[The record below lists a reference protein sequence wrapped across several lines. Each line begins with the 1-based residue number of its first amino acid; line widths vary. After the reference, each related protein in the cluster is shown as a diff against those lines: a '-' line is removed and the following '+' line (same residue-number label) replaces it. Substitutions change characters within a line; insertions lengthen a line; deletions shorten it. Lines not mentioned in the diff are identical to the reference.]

1 MTERKATKTEGY
13 GKSRFVLGH
22 GASGVFGHVTL
33 LLKAVPD
40 AGQHSVEWQATCEYL
55 RKYVAGH
62 SECGFLATITE
73 VISDPARRNDYE
85 RAVNL
90 ALRSALEE
98 MGLPVAQIFGL

>member
-40 AGQHSVEWQATCEYL
+40 AGQHSVEWQVTNGDHA
-55 RKYVAGH
+55 
-62 SECGFLATITE
+62 
-73 VISDPARRNDYE
+73 
-85 RAVNL
+85 
-90 ALRSALEE
+90 EE
-98 MGLPVAQIFGL
+98 AQE